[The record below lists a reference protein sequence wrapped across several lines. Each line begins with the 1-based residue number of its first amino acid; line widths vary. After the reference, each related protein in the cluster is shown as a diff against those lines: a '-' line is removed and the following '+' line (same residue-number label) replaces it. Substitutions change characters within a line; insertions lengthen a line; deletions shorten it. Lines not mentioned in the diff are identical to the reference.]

1 MATITST
8 DETYKKLIS
17 ENKLVLVDFWAPW
30 CSPCKT
36 LTPVLESISENYK
49 ELKVIKHNID
59 DFPNVATIENIR
71 SIPTLYLYKE
81 GKQVETIIGA
91 QPEAQIVNIIKKHL

>member
-1 MATITST
+1 MATIIST

-59 DFPNVATIENIR
+59 DFPNVATNENIR
-71 SIPTLYLYKE
+71 SIPTLYLYKD
-81 GKQVETIIGA
+81 GVQVETIVGA
-91 QPEAQIVNIIKKHL
+91 QPESQIVSILEKHL